1 MQSTQHFYIITHLNI
16 FAFFFFFFGLWTY
29 WIFPA
34 VATLPNKE
42 WKPKSIVK
50 PSANG
55 PGVIEAPAKS
65 VSPPEDNPEALKK
78 DRVQMQDDFSRMNLS
93 ENRNVIIAAHIR
105 VSETDR
111 CRLTF
116 GTLGSELD
124 TTAISV
130 GATVNGVEEQTTE
143 PSARL
148 FSL

>member
-1 MQSTQHFYIITHLNI
+1 
-16 FAFFFFFFGLWTY
+16 
-29 WIFPA
+29 
-34 VATLPNKE
+34 
-42 WKPKSIVK
+42 
-50 PSANG
+50 
-55 PGVIEAPAKS
+55 
-65 VSPPEDNPEALKK
+65 
-78 DRVQMQDDFSRMNLS
+78 MQDDFSRMNLS